1 MRMTHDN
8 FGGGRTQRVDIVDAD
23 GCGRIARLH
32 NVPVM
37 PASIAGVT
45 VYCPPISYVYVMRTS
60 RSDWLLRCGSHTGT
74 RYHVWSERG
83 DGIAANRSAARNQH
97 SITAAVLGPADASAQ
112 LELSGAARR
121 SRP

>member
-45 VYCPPISYVYVMRTS
+45 VCCPPVSYVTSCVRHDRT
-60 RSDWLLRCGSHTGT
+60 RYYRCGSHTGT
-74 RYHVWSERG
+74 HYHVWSEQG
-83 DGIAANRSAARNQH
+83 TG
-97 SITAAVLGPADASAQ
+97 
-112 LELSGAARR
+112 
-121 SRP
+121 